1 MEELTQSQIERKA
14 EIIKDIIKK
23 RPELNGCSYTSEKYF
38 DYDRNYE
45 RTRMIPSKKFFGYDP
60 GELVTLRLNVSGYHL
75 TEALHSIFDKG
86 ITQKY
91 NRFEERITDPVQ
103 NHVRTIGVPGLY
115 SVRTSSTNVG
125 HVHAVSLEEAQRV
138 ADITYGFL
146 VAGKTDRWGDKEAL
160 RVGFSQVGGVVDIS
174 VKNKR
179 DVENIK
185 NRIDSANETIAQ
197 AHKNIAQYEAELMA
211 IQMAELSQLDSV
223 IDESA
228 A

>member
-23 RPELNGCSYTSEKYF
+23 RPELNGCTYTSEKYF

-60 GELVTLRLNVSGYHL
+60 EELVTLRLNISGYHL
-75 TEALHSIFDKG
+75 VEALNSIFDKG
-86 ITQKY
+86 ITQKQ
-91 NRFEERITDPVQ
+91 NRFEERIVDPVQ
-103 NHVRTIGVPGLY
+103 THTRTVGIPGLY
-115 SVRTSSTNVG
+115 SVRTSATNVG
-125 HVHAVSLEEAQRV
+125 HVHAVSLEEAKRV

-146 VAGKTDRWGDKEAL
+146 IAGKTDRWGDEETL
-160 RVGFSQVGGVVDIS
+160 RVGFSQIGGVVDIS
-174 VKNKR
+174 AKNKR

-185 NRIDSANETIAQ
+185 DRIVSANETIAKAQ
-197 AHKNIAQYEAELMA
+197 KNIAQYESELIA
-211 IQMAELSQLDSV
+211 IQMAELSQLDSI